1 MEFAV
6 LTLFCIELIAC
17 VALSLPIPV
26 ALVIGLVLFCAYGVN
41 EGCRLGELARMGFE
55 GISTAKG
62 VLTAF
67 ILIGMLTALWRAS
80 GTVAEI
86 VLVASPF
93 VTPAMAPLATFVLTG
108 VMSFLTGTS
117 FGTAATMGVVCMTMA
132 RSMGADPLIIGGA
145 VLSGAYFGDR
155 VSPLS
160 TSALLV
166 RVVTSTD
173 LAGNFKAM
181 MRSAALP
188 LAAAVLAYAAFGFT
202 GVHTASGATGGAA
215 ITALA
220 AYFDQGLV
228 ALVPALLVLALPALR
243 VSVKGAMGASIVAAA
258 AVCLFARGIAPAEL
272 AQYAIWGF
280 SAGEPAV
287 AHLMDGGGLVSMVN
301 VAVIVCLSSSYAGI
315 FKGTGLLDGIQKHIS
330 GLAERVTPFGAVL
343 AVSIPASM
351 VACNQTL
358 GIMLSHQLCA
368 HVEPSARA
376 LALDLEDTT
385 VVVSPLVPWSIA
397 CSAVVTMC
405 GAPRLCFATAFY
417 LWFIPAWRLAC
428 ALVRK
433 HRAGRRGASVPAGA
447 EAKTA

>member
-1 MEFAV
+1 METAV
-6 LTLFCIELIAC
+6 LIVFCIELVIC

-26 ALVIGLVLFCAYGVN
+26 ALAIGLVLFLAYGMHK
-41 EGCRLGELARMGFE
+41 GCDLRELIRMGLE
-55 GISTAKG
+55 GIATAKG

-67 ILIGMLTALWRAS
+67 ILIGILTALWRAS
-80 GTVAEI
+80 GTVSEI

-132 RSMGADPLIIGGA
+132 KSMGADPLIIGGA
-145 VLSGAYFGDR
+145 ILSGAYFGDR

-166 RVVTSTD
+166 RVVTGTD
-173 LAGNFKAM
+173 LVGNFKAM

-188 LAAAVLAYAAFGFT
+188 LTAAVVVYTALGIA
-202 GVHTASGATGGAA
+202 GVHTASGATGSAA

-228 ALVPALLVLALPALR
+228 ALVPALLVLVLPALR

-258 AVCLFARGIAPAEL
+258 AVCLFARGIAPVDL
-272 AQYAIWGF
+272 VQHAIWGF
-280 SAGEPAV
+280 SAGEPQI
-287 AHLMDGGGLVSMVN
+287 AHLMDGGGLISMVN

-330 GLAERVTPFGAVL
+330 ALAARITPFGAVL

-368 HVEPSARA
+368 HVEPDARA

-428 ALVRK
+428 ALVHK
-433 HRAGRRGASVPAGA
+433 HRAELRGASAPAGVQ
-447 EAKTA
+447 TV

>member
-145 VLSGAYFGDR
+145 ILSGAYFGDR

-433 HRAGRRGASVPAGA
+433 HRAGRRGASVPAGT

>member
-1 MEFAV
+1 METAV
-6 LTLFCIELIAC
+6 LIVFCIELIIC
-17 VALSLPIPV
+17 VALSLPIPL
-26 ALVIGLVLFCAYGVN
+26 ALTVGLVLFLGYGVRK
-41 EGCRLGELARMGFE
+41 GCDLRELIRMGFE
-55 GISTAKG
+55 GIATAKG
-62 VLTAF
+62 VLTAMV
-67 ILIGMLTALWRAS
+67 LIGVLTAFWRAS
-80 GTVAEI
+80 GTVSEI

-93 VTPAMAPLATFVLTG
+93 VQPAAAPLATFFLTG

-132 RSMGADPLIIGGA
+132 RSMGADPLVIGGA
-145 VLSGAYFGDR
+145 ILSGAYFGDR
-155 VSPLS
+155 VSPIS

-166 RVVTSTD
+166 RVVTGTD
-173 LAGNFKAM
+173 LVGNFKAM

-188 LAAAVLAYAAFGFT
+188 FAAAVAVYAALGIFG
-202 GVHTASGATGGAA
+202 GHVSAGASGSGATAS
-215 ITALA
+215 LA

-228 ALVPALLVLALPALR
+228 ALVPALLVLVLPVLR
-243 VSVKGAMGASIVAAA
+243 VSVKGAMSASIVAAA
-258 AVCLFARGIAPAEL
+258 AVCLFVRGVDPIDL
-272 AQYAIWGF
+272 VHYAIWGF

-301 VAVIVCLSSSYAGI
+301 VVVIVCLSSSYAGI
-315 FKGTGLLDGIQKHIS
+315 FKGTGLLEGIQGHIS
-330 GLAERVTPFGAVL
+330 GLAERITPFGAVL

-368 HVEPSARA
+368 HVEPDARA

-405 GAPRLCFATAFY
+405 GAPRLCFAAAFY
-417 LWFIPAWRLAC
+417 LWFIPVWRLAC

-433 HRAGRRGASVPAGA
+433 HRGERAVAPAP
-447 EAKTA
+447 AKANAA

>member
-108 VMSFLTGTS
+108 VMSFLSGTS

-145 VLSGAYFGDR
+145 ILSGAYFGDR